1 MQNATPITKARSRTS
16 KAAKNAEP
24 NAAVPADEATT
35 DEATTDEATTD
46 EATTDEARTSRGRPA
61 LPRSR
66 PPLSICRLSSGS
78 SPRSASPLA
87 APSRRRR
94 RASIPT
100 ATSRGTLG
108 SPAHGTWPA
117 AWVPSWPSGELF
129 TTRMRPGV
137 PYRAPVRVTLG
148 SPRRPEPTGRA
159 HWVYVPTTQHSPPAS
174 RCSPACAGRVGP
186 GHRHAFLTRGR
197 SALTRGRSAL
207 TRGRIRL
214 PLPGQR
220 SDRGRRGA
228 HKGIVGLPGLLSLDT
243 E

>member
-24 NAAVPADEATT
+24 NAAVPA
-35 DEATTDEATTD
+35 DEATTD

-197 SALTRGRSAL
+197 SALTRGR
-207 TRGRIRL
+207 IRL

-228 HKGIVGLPGLLSLDT
+228 HKRIVGLPGLLSLDT